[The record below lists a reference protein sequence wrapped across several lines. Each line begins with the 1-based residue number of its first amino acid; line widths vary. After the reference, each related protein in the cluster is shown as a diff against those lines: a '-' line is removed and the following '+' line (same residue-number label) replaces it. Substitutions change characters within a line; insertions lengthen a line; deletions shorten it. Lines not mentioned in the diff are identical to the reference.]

1 MTIPEVR
8 VIGLTGIPEVKPGDD
23 LAIFILEAVERQET
37 PLQGGDVLVVTQK
50 VVSKAEGRLV
60 ELGAIEPSDLARGFA
75 ARWGRDARLLEVA
88 LRESRRIVRMDRG
101 VLIVETKHGF
111 VCANAGV
118 DASNTGRPD
127 VVSLL
132 PDDPDRSAE
141 RLRSQIG
148 ERTGVDLAVI
158 ISDSFGRPWRGGTDQ
173 VALGVAGLSALK
185 DYAGQRDSS
194 GRELRVTQVA
204 VADELAS
211 AAELV
216 MGKLDRIPVAIV
228 RGYAAPT
235 GAGSG
240 RQLLRE
246 PETDLFR

>member
-1 MTIPEVR
+1 MTIPELR
-8 VIGLTGIPEVKPGDD
+8 VIGLTGIPEVRPGDD
-23 LAIFILEAVERQET
+23 LSLFILEAVERQKT
-37 PLQGGDVLVVTQK
+37 PLQEGDVLVVTQK

-60 ELGAIEPSDLARGFA
+60 ELGAIEPSDLAREFA

-101 VLIVETKHGF
+101 ILIVETKHGF

-148 ERTGVDLAVI
+148 GRAGVEVAVV
-158 ISDSFGRPWRGGTDQ
+158 ISDSFGRPWRGGVEQ

-185 DYAGQRDSS
+185 DYAGRRDPS

-216 MGKLDRIPVAIV
+216 MGKLDRVPVAIV
-228 RGYAAPT
+228 RGYAAPM
-235 GAGSG
+235 GPGSG

-246 PETDLFR
+246 PEEDLFR